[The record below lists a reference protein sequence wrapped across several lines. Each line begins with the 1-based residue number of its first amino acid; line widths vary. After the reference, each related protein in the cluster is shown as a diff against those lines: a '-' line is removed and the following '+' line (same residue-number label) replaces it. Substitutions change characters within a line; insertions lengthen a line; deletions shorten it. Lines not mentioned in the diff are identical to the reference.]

1 MSLGG
6 ERILL
11 DTVGSS
17 HGSSESPEIHT
28 LYRVSGSLALLS
40 CIGALFVI
48 ITFITIK
55 DLKKH
60 PTRMIF
66 FLSVCDVLFSL
77 KYLVTAVL
85 PHSDSF
91 QTKRVACYLQA
102 GIQQFFGLASIGWSG
117 MISLN
122 LIIST
127 SRPFENTS
135 TYSKYYHGW
144 IWTYSIVTSAIMFKN
159 NEVIGPSGDGTCWI
173 KAEDKP
179 FLLMFFIPLLI
190 YFSIS
195 ISSLIIAA
203 ISTRNRTLATNGRNN
218 SWSDRNRTGMLLRMS
233 TYTLVFIVCW
243 AGPLAH
249 RISQIAGHHDAPN
262 QASVLMF
269 FDAIGVSIQGFM
281 NALIWIT
288 NPSIL
293 RGFLDNIM
301 KYLPFSKKFIKD
313 SETAPLIRQLQD
325 ENQDPTQLAVMLR
338 NNILTC
344 SLRGIALSVNDNLNP
359 SSSPSS
365 SLNYQSHIGG
375 DIHQHLPFDSIP
387 SGTTTTTTA
396 TTTTSTTTTTTTSTS
411 TNSNSNSINNN
422 NNNND
427 STEYNNNNNNNNNEQ
442 FKVYTE
448 KELFKDIFSI
458 SPNTNMGK
466 HKFKDYCPNI
476 FAKIRALNNI
486 TPTDYLKSFDS
497 SLFFENLSN
506 QKFSEGKSGSFMCFS
521 PDNKFLIKTITRQ
534 ESILLKKKINNFYN
548 YLLKN
553 NHSFLLKFYGCHKIS
568 MPNDHTI
575 YLAIMSNV
583 FGTIPQGIRIRER
596 YDLKG
601 SKVNRGGND
610 PLFKGDGL
618 GLDLDFVNFRRTL
631 NLPDGFS
638 QSIIQQLK
646 SDATFL
652 TSLNIMDYSLLIG
665 VIPNNEDF
673 KKKLI
678 DSGCNINDILS
689 SSNITN
695 SSSSSGSSS
704 SGSNNGNGNGSG
716 SGNINTNIGGS
727 ISNGSGIINNGIG
740 SGSGSGGIINSSGNN
755 SSGLLKGSFT
765 NSLFVNSFDF
775 SNGILSA
782 DEKEI
787 YYIGVIDILQLYD
800 FSKKLER
807 FLKVYLFR
815 KDGDGIS
822 ATRPEPYKQRF
833 MKRMNEIIKNNNYKH
848 KSVTQPYN
856 HSIINSNN
864 NNYYH
869 HTEEEVLFDA

>member
-1 MSLGG
+1 MSFTG
-6 ERILL
+6 RISL
-11 DTVGSS
+11 DAFDSS
-17 HGSSESPEIHT
+17 HGGSSESPEIHT

-127 SRPFENTS
+127 SRPFENS
-135 TYSKYYHGW
+135 SSYSKFYHGW
-144 IWTYSIVTSAIMFKN
+144 IWSYSIVTSAILFKN
-159 NEVIGPSGDGTCWI
+159 YEVIGPSGDGTCWI

-179 FLLMFFIPLLI
+179 LLLMFFIPLLA

-203 ISTRNRTLATNGRNN
+203 ISTRNKSLTSSTTNN

-233 TYTLVFIVCW
+233 TYTLVFILCW

-313 SETAPLIRQLQD
+313 GENTPLIRSLQD

-344 SLRGIALSVNDNLNP
+344 SLRGIALSVNDNLNL
-359 SSSPSS
+359 SNSS
-365 SLNYQSHIGG
+365 SLNNNNQSHIGG
-375 DIHQHLPFDSIP
+375 DIHQHLPFDSLSSP
-387 SGTTTTTTA
+387 SP
-396 TTTTSTTTTTTTSTS
+396 STSTS
-411 TNSNSNSINNN
+411 SPSTSNPINHNYNSNNNINNN
-422 NNNND
+422 NNNSND
-427 STEYNNNNNNNNNEQ
+427 NFDNINEQ

-448 KELFKDIFSI
+448 KELFKDIFDI
-458 SPNTNMGK
+458 SPDTNMGS

-486 TPTDYLKSFDS
+486 TPSDYLKSFDS

-534 ESILLKKKINNFYN
+534 ESVLLKKKINNFYN
-548 YLLKN
+548 YLVKN
-553 NHSFLLKFYGCHKIS
+553 NHSFLLRFYGCHKIS

-583 FGTIPQGIRIRER
+583 FGTIPQGIKIRER

-618 GLDLDFVNFRRTL
+618 GLDLDFVNFRKFL

-638 QSIIQQLK
+638 HSIIQQLK
-646 SDATFL
+646 NDSAFL

-678 DSGCNINDILS
+678 ESGGNINNIL
-689 SSNITN
+689 
-695 SSSSSGSSS
+695 
-704 SGSNNGNGNGSG
+704 SGSNINNSNSNSNGNGSG
-716 SGNINTNIGGS
+716 SGSGSSNFGG
-727 ISNGSGIINNGIG
+727 NNNNNNGHGSG
-740 SGSGSGGIINSSGNN
+740 
-755 SSGLLKGSFT
+755 GLLKGSFT
-765 NSLFVNSFDF
+765 NSSLISNSFDF
-775 SNGILSA
+775 SNGIISA

-833 MKRMNEIIKNNNYKH
+833 LKRMNEIIKNKNYKH
-848 KSVTQPYN
+848 KSATQQYN
-856 HSIINSNN
+856 NSIINSNN
-864 NNYYH
+864 NYYYN
-869 HTEEEVLFDA
+869 EEEVLFDT

>member
-1 MSLGG
+1 MSFN
-6 ERILL
+6 EIRSL
-11 DTVGSS
+11 DTFDSS
-17 HGSSESPEIHT
+17 HGGSSESPEIHT

-91 QTKRVACYLQA
+91 QTKRFACYLQA

-127 SRPFENTS
+127 SRPFENPS
-135 TYSKYYHGW
+135 TYSKFYHAW
-144 IWTYSIVTSAIMFKN
+144 VWSYSIVTSAILFKN
-159 NEVIGPSGDGTCWI
+159 HDVIGPSGDGTCWI

-179 FLLMFFIPLLI
+179 LLLMFFIPLLA

-203 ISTRNRTLATNGRNN
+203 ISSRNRSITSTSSGRNN
-218 SWSDRNRTGMLLRMS
+218 SLSDRNRTGMLLRMS

-293 RGFLDNIM
+293 RGFLGNIM

-313 SETAPLIRQLQD
+313 GENTPLIRSLQD
-325 ENQDPTQLAVMLR
+325 ESQDPTQLAVMLR

-344 SLRGIALSVNDNLNP
+344 SLRGITLSVNDNLNL
-359 SSSPSS
+359 SNSS
-365 SLNYQSHIGG
+365 SLKQQQQQQQQQSHIGG
-375 DIHQHLPFDSIP
+375 DIHQHLPFDSLSSSSSSNPINHGNSY
-387 SGTTTTTTA
+387 SG
-396 TTTTSTTTTTTTSTS
+396 
-411 TNSNSNSINNN
+411 SN
-422 NNNND
+422 
-427 STEYNNNNNNNNNEQ
+427 EYSNNNNNNNNNNNDNNNNNNINSNNNNNNEQ
-442 FKVYTE
+442 YKVYTE
-448 KELFKDIFSI
+448 KELFKDIFDM
-458 SPNTNMGK
+458 SPDTNMGK

-476 FAKIRALNNI
+476 FAKIRSLNNI
-486 TPTDYLKSFDS
+486 TPSDYLKSFDS

-534 ESILLKKKINNFYN
+534 ESVLLKKKINNFYN
-548 YLLKN
+548 YLVKN
-553 NHSFLLKFYGCHKIS
+553 NHSFLLRFYGCHKIS

-583 FGTIPQGIRIRER
+583 FGTIPQGIKIRER

-618 GLDLDFVNFRRTL
+618 GLDLDFVNYRKFL
-631 NLPDGFS
+631 NLPEGFS
-638 QSIIQQLK
+638 QPIIQQLK
-646 SDATFL
+646 SDAAFL

-673 KKKLI
+673 KKKLME
-678 DSGCNINDILS
+678 SGANFNNILS
-689 SSNITN
+689 ASNFNNNNNNNNTID
-695 SSSSSGSSS
+695 GSSS
-704 SGSNNGNGNGSG
+704 SGNHGSNGN
-716 SGNINTNIGGS
+716 
-727 ISNGSGIINNGIG
+727 
-740 SGSGSGGIINSSGNN
+740 
-755 SSGLLKGSFT
+755 SGLLKGSFT
-765 NSLFVNSFDF
+765 NSSLLVSSFDF

-787 YYIGVIDILQLYD
+787 YYIGVIDILQLYN

-815 KDGDGIS
+815 KDGNGIS
-822 ATRPEPYKQRF
+822 ATRPEPYKQRY

-848 KSVTQPYN
+848 KSATQQYN
-856 HSIINSNN
+856 NSIINSNN
-864 NNYYH
+864 NYYH
-869 HTEEEVLFDA
+869 NEEEVLFDT

>member
-1 MSLGG
+1 MSFT
-6 ERILL
+6 ERISL
-11 DTVGSS
+11 DAFDSS
-17 HGSSESPEIHT
+17 HGGSSESPEIHT

-135 TYSKYYHGW
+135 TYSKFYHGW
-144 IWTYSIVTSAIMFKN
+144 IWSYSIVTSAILFKN
-159 NEVIGPSGDGTCWI
+159 YDVIGPSGDGTCWI

-179 FLLMFFIPLLI
+179 LLLMFFIPLLA

-203 ISTRNRTLATNGRNN
+203 ISTRNKSLTSTSGRNN

-262 QASVLMF
+262 QANLLMF

-313 SETAPLIRQLQD
+313 GENTPLIRSLQD

-344 SLRGIALSVNDNLNP
+344 SLRGIALSVNDNLNL
-359 SSSPSS
+359 SNSS
-365 SLNYQSHIGG
+365 SLSNHQSHIGG
-375 DIHQHLPFDSIP
+375 DIHQHLPYDSLNLP
-387 SGTTTTTTA
+387 LS
-396 TTTTSTTTTTTTSTS
+396 SS
-411 TNSNSNSINNN
+411 SNSNPINHHYSNNSNDSFENNNNNNINNN
-422 NNNND
+422 NNNI
-427 STEYNNNNNNNNNEQ
+427 NNNNLNEQ

-448 KELFKDIFSI
+448 KELFKDIFDI
-458 SPNTNMGK
+458 SPDTNMGR

-486 TPTDYLKSFDS
+486 TPSDYLKSFDS

-534 ESILLKKKINNFYN
+534 ESVLLKKKINNFYN
-548 YLLKN
+548 YLVKN

-583 FGTIPQGIRIRER
+583 FGTIPQGIKIRER

-618 GLDLDFVNFRRTL
+618 GLDLDFVNFRKFL

-638 QSIIQQLK
+638 HSIIQQLK
-646 SDATFL
+646 SDAAFL

-665 VIPNNEDF
+665 VIPNNDDF

-678 DSGCNINDILS
+678 E
-689 SSNITN
+689 
-695 SSSSSGSSS
+695 
-704 SGSNNGNGNGSG
+704 SGSNINNILSGSNLIGGNNSHGSNGSG
-716 SGNINTNIGGS
+716 SGSSGNHNSSG
-727 ISNGSGIINNGIG
+727 SNGSN
-740 SGSGSGGIINSSGNN
+740 
-755 SSGLLKGSFT
+755 SGLLKGSFT
-765 NSLFVNSFDF
+765 NSSLLVNSFDF

-815 KDGDGIS
+815 KDGNGIS

-833 MKRMNEIIKNNNYKH
+833 MKRMNEIIKNNHYKH
-848 KSVTQPYN
+848 KSATQQYN
-856 HSIINSNN
+856 NSIINSNN
-864 NNYYH
+864 NYYH
-869 HTEEEVLFDA
+869 SEEEVLFDT